1 MKNAKNS
8 HFHQK
13 QVKTLQNRGCTFSEL
28 TIAFF
33 VMDNS
38 IMSLLFSDVNFYKE
52 GFKMTQKVLVLP
64 GDGIGKEIVAEAV
77 KVIDALK
84 ADHGLD
90 IELTYGDIGG
100 AAYDVDGHPYPPATQ
115 KLAKEAD
122 AILLGAVG
130 GYQYDDLPRDLRP
143 ERGLLGIR
151 ADLELFSNLR
161 PAILMEELADASSLK
176 AEVVAGLDIMI
187 VRELTGGIYFGEP
200 RGIRT
205 LENGEKQ
212 GYNTLVYKESEIERI
227 AHSAFKI
234 AMKRDKRLCS
244 VGKANVLEVM
254 ELWAE
259 VVERV
264 GKEYPEV
271 ELSHMYVDNAAMQ
284 LVKEPKQFDVMV
296 TGNMFGDILSDAA
309 AMLTGSIGMLPSASL
324 DKNGKGMYEPIHGS
338 APDIEGKN
346 IANPLAT
353 ITSVSMML
361 KYSLGNT
368 ELADKID
375 AAVKTVIQQGLRTAD
390 IYVNGVA
397 GTKLVSTSE
406 IGDAVVTALK
416 N

>member
-1 MKNAKNS
+1 
-8 HFHQK
+8 
-13 QVKTLQNRGCTFSEL
+13 
-28 TIAFF
+28 
-33 VMDNS
+33 
-38 IMSLLFSDVNFYKE
+38 
-52 GFKMTQKVLVLP
+52 MTQKVLVLP

-77 KVIDALK
+77 KVIDVLK
-84 ADHGLD
+84 ADHSLD
-90 IELTYGDIGG
+90 VELTYGDIGG
-100 AAYDVDGHPYPPATQ
+100 AAYDADGHPYPPATQ

-130 GYQYDDLPRDLRP
+130 GYQYDNLERDLRP

-200 RGIRT
+200 RGIRI

-390 IYVNGVA
+390 IYVEGVA

-406 IGDAVVTALK
+406 IGDAVVSALK
-416 N
+416 D